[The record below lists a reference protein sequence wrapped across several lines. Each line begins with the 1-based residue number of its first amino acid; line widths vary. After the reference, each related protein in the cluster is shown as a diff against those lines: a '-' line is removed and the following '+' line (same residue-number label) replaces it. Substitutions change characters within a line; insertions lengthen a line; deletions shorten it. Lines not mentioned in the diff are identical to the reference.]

1 MPLASTL
8 QHQLFPGSPA
18 CMPASQISDLPASQS
33 HEPISLRQFTLCIRV
48 YILLVLFLA
57 RTLVYILTTPSPRFS
72 VSKETVSSFFP
83 RPMMSCSFI
92 AYSWSSMGM
101 TALHTTSIY
110 EYINKSLKV
119 QRNWLNYTAIKK
131 LILLHLWTFVHSIYA
146 AFFFFFCLSAFPNCT
161 YSSASTTPIC
171 FLMASLVTPSKTNLF
186 LLSTPVLLTN
196 CILFSNY
203 FYCNIIY

>member
-1 MPLASTL
+1 MPSASTL

-33 HEPISLRQFTLCIRV
+33 HEPISLRQFTLCIWV

-146 AFFFFFCLSAFPNCT
+146 AFFFFFLPFCFPKLYLFKRKHNPHLFFNGFPG
-161 YSSASTTPIC
+161 YSIQNQ
-171 FLMASLVTPSKTNLF
+171 FV
-186 LLSTPVLLTN
+186 PVIN
-196 CILFSNY
+196 SCITDRLHTF
-203 FYCNIIY
+203 